1 MALENN
7 QIDNSNLDND
17 EISLKELLIKVKD
30 WYTFLLSKWK
40 IILIAGIIG
49 GLVGFIYAKLD
60 KPNYKAIL
68 TFAMEEGGGGGGG
81 GLSGA
86 LGLASGLGIDL
97 GGGGIFATANI
108 TSLMKTR
115 LIIEKT
121 LLKPILVK
129 DKTTTL
135 AEYYLEVNRSK
146 ESWGGKPNLKN
157 VNFLPNSDRSNYTL
171 AQDSILEKIYQNLVG
186 KETLLVE
193 QKDKKVSILS
203 IEVTSKDELFSKL
216 FCENLAKETSNFYIL
231 TKSKKARINV
241 DILQTQV
248 DSIKRELKGSLSGVA
263 SEIDQVY
270 NLNPSLNIKT
280 VVSKNRQVDVQANT
294 SILTNLVVQLELA
307 KINLRKET
315 PLIQELDKPI
325 LPLIKIQINKITSI
339 LIGGIIAGFLILL
352 YLIISRMY
360 KKAFK

>member
-49 GLVGFIYAKLD
+49 GLMGFIYAKLD

-68 TFAMEEGGGGGGG
+68 TFALEEGGGGG

-86 LGLASGLGIDL
+86 LGLANGLGIDL

-135 AEYYLEVNRSK
+135 AEYYLEINRSK

-186 KETLLVE
+186 KETLLVD

-248 DSIKRELKGSLSGVA
+248 DSIKRELKGSISGVA

-325 LPLIKIQINKITSI
+325 LPLIKIQTNKITAI
-339 LIGGIIAGFLILL
+339 LIGGILGGFLSLL
-352 YLIISRMY
+352 YLIINTFY
-360 KKAFK
+360 KRAI